1 MKKQGFT
8 LAEFLIT
15 LGVIGV
21 IAAFLVPAINS
32 AMPDGNKT
40 LYLKTYDT
48 LSETIKSLVSNS
60 QIYTVCDNENNV
72 NCSANPLLNV
82 QPPLISPLKE
92 NAKYSGNVKLCN
104 LLALS
109 FGVNENNVSCA
120 SGEYSYADNTFKNN
134 LSYITKNGMQWKVV
148 QQVYSIADGNAQY
161 QTDIY
166 VDVNGNKGNNC
177 LYSNDCQKPDIFKF
191 MVAASGEVVPADP
204 MGRKYLE
211 TRNSLLKKDAEID
224 NPAILA
230 SLEEYKTG
238 LRNFV
243 YSPCFVEGG
252 DCSDFNSCFAW
263 RPPLNSDPERCN
275 TAPVQNGKPVVRS
288 DGYIFNLRTTEK
300 AGVFAEWFNDDSG
313 SCTDYSN
320 QKHYMWNPD
329 TEEFEELKGIYHTK
343 DIGDN
348 NEIYNKLKDK
358 SKAPISYKGFNLKVA
373 SFDGKYGLDE
383 QGNAMYNYS
392 DTVTIGVP
400 K

>member
-8 LAEFLIT
+8 LAEFLMT

-21 IAAFLVPAINS
+21 VTAFLIPAISN

-40 LYLKTYDT
+40 MYLKTYDT
-48 LSETIKSLVSNS
+48 LSDTVKSLATNS
-60 QIYTVCDNENNV
+60 RIYTVCDNTNNV
-72 NCSANPLLNV
+72 DCSANPLLNV
-82 QPPLISPLKE
+82 QRPIMSPL
-92 NAKYSGNVKLCN
+92 NQDARYQGQAKLCN

-109 FGVNENNVSCA
+109 FGVTTDNTSCTA
-120 SGEYSYADNTFKNN
+120 DAYNYSDNTFKDN
-134 LSYITKNGMQWKVV
+134 LSFITKNGMQWKVA

-211 TRNSLLKKDAEID
+211 TRSSLLKKDAEID

-243 YSPCFVEGG
+243 YSPCFG
-252 DCSDFNSCFAW
+252 D
-263 RPPLNSDPERCN
+263 
-275 TAPVQNGKPVVRS
+275 VQSG
-288 DGYIFNLRTTEK
+288 
-300 AGVFAEWFNDDSG
+300 DD
-313 SCTDYSN
+313 D
-320 QKHYMWNPD
+320 
-329 TEEFEELKGIYHTK
+329 
-343 DIGDN
+343 
-348 NEIYNKLKDK
+348 
-358 SKAPISYKGFNLKVA
+358 
-373 SFDGKYGLDE
+373 
-383 QGNAMYNYS
+383 
-392 DTVTIGVP
+392 
-400 K
+400 

>member
-8 LAEFLIT
+8 LAEFLMT
-15 LGVIGV
+15 LGIIGV
-21 IAAFLVPAINS
+21 IVAFLAPAINS

-82 QPPLISPLKE
+82 QRPIMSPL
-92 NAKYSGNVKLCN
+92 NQDARYQGQAKLCN

-109 FGVNENNVSCA
+109 FGVTTDNTSCA
-120 SGEYSYADNTFKNN
+120 AGAYNYADNTFKNN

-211 TRNSLLKKDAEID
+211 TRNSLLKNDTDID
-224 NPAILA
+224 NTTILT
-230 SLEEYKTG
+230 SLEEYRTG
-238 LRNFV
+238 LRNFD
-243 YSPCFVEGG
+243 YTSCPGG
-252 DCSDFNSCFAW
+252 FATYRAMRNYLFSSENKSVPELDGLNYAPEYACEYLSSLHQNDYMYITKEQIHQEYLNEIALIREMGAKSWCQYRSCSDPA
-263 RPPLNSDPERCN
+263 
-275 TAPVQNGKPVVRS
+275 
-288 DGYIFNLRTTEK
+288 
-300 AGVFAEWFNDDSG
+300 
-313 SCTDYSN
+313 
-320 QKHYMWNPD
+320 
-329 TEEFEELKGIYHTK
+329 
-343 DIGDN
+343 
-348 NEIYNKLKDK
+348 YN
-358 SKAPISYKGFNLKVA
+358 
-373 SFDGKYGLDE
+373 
-383 QGNAMYNYS
+383 
-392 DTVTIGVP
+392 
-400 K
+400 